1 MHMNLPPICLARLVC
16 CACAREENS
25 AAEDALTAI
34 RRDIATTR
42 RLIMPFP
49 KSYRGCQCLRG
60 GLLRPGSLRRASP
73 DQNRAA
79 VRQKRNQTTQD
90 NDQAA
95 KPNPLHERI

>member
-25 AAEDALTAI
+25 AAEEALMAI
-34 RRDIATTR
+34 RREIATTR

-49 KSYRGCQCLRG
+49 KSYRGRQCLPG
-60 GLLRPGSLRRASP
+60 GLLRPGSLWRGSQ

-79 VRQKRNQTTQD
+79 VRQQRNQRAQH

-95 KPNPLHERI
+95 EPNPLHERI

>member
-25 AAEDALTAI
+25 AAEELMAI
-34 RRDIATTR
+34 RRETATTR

-49 KSYRGCQCLRG
+49 KRYRGCQCLRG
-60 GLLRPGSLRRASP
+60 GLLRPRSLWRASQ

-79 VRQKRNQTTQD
+79 VRQQRNQRAQH
-90 NDQAA
+90 NEQAA
-95 KPNPLHERI
+95 EPDPLHQRI